1 MLGRIVTSAL
11 FAGFLAGLI
20 AALLQLALV
29 QPVLLQAEEFES
41 GARTL
46 VVAGPDS
53 VSPPGHDHAAVAGHD
68 PAAADGHDHA
78 AAAHEHGG
86 NGDEVRVGGFAPI
99 RDGLSLLFSVVIYT
113 GYAFVVVAAMA
124 LASDRGVSVTA
135 RRGILWGL
143 AGFVAFQ
150 LAPAI
155 GLPPEVPGSVA
166 ADLGAR
172 QIWWL
177 ATVICSALG
186 LGMLAFGRDWTLWG
200 LAIGLLAA
208 PHIVGAPEA
217 EGFAGVVP
225 AELAGLFAA
234 RALGV
239 GMAAWAVLG
248 LACGHFWQREATP
261 RPAPRAA

>member
-1 MLGRIVTSAL
+1 MLGRIVTSAV

-46 VVAGPDS
+46 
-53 VSPPGHDHAAVAGHD
+53 AVAGAAPVAAPDHHHAAAAGND
-68 PAAADGHDHA
+68 PAVAQGHDHA
-78 AAAHEHGG
+78 AAHGDT
-86 NGDEVRVGGFAPI
+86 GDAWRVGGFAPV
-99 RDGLSLLFSVVIYT
+99 RDGLSVLFSVVIYT
-113 GYAFVVVAAMA
+113 GYAFLVIAAMA
-124 LASDRGVSVTA
+124 LATDRGAEVTA
-135 RRGILWGL
+135 RRGLLWGL

-177 ATVICSALG
+177 ATVVCSGLG

-208 PHIVGAPEA
+208 PHVVGAPEA

-261 RPAPRAA
+261 RAAPRTA